1 MGRKK
6 NPNSVSNYFNESV
19 EEAIQLYNKAETQ
32 NERDRLFRVIYPAI
46 YKIAEVM
53 YNKVKPTYMDGEML
67 DIMMDCTAY
76 LTERMYRI
84 KSGKGKAFSYMTVCA
99 RNYYIFH
106 NMRAYSGVK
115 KVLNFNTMPDDYDA
129 PDIDDNRVEEME
141 ESAKLLNA
149 FADYLERNDELLSSE
164 SSRKSRPV
172 IKAVVDLIRNIDSI
186 ENFNRRDI
194 MNGLTEI
201 DGLQVD
207 RHYITKV
214 FNKLTIHYNM
224 FRKDWDKGIVLDAY
238 VRDRLT
244 PEEIQYCIENYT
256 PIHRKHGV
264 IGLSKLF
271 GVDEYEIRKHLNK
284 AGLASI

>member
-6 NPNSVSNYFNESV
+6 NPNSVSNYFNSDV

-32 NERDRLFRVIYPAI
+32 SERDRLFRVIYPAI
-46 YKIAEVM
+46 SKIAEVM
-53 YNKVKPTYMDGEML
+53 YNKVKPTYMDGEPL

-76 LTERMYRI
+76 LSERMDMI
-84 KSGKGKAFSYMTVCA
+84 KAGKGKAFSYFTVCA

-106 NMRAYSGVK
+106 NMRAYTGVK
-115 KVLNFNTMPDDYDA
+115 KVLNYNSLPDDYDA
-129 PDIDDNRVEEME
+129 PDIDDNRLEEME
-141 ESAKLLNA
+141 DTAKLLSA

-172 IKAVVDLIRNIDSI
+172 IKAVIDLIRNIDSI
-186 ENFNRRDI
+186 DDFNRRNI
-194 MNGLTEI
+194 MNNLTEI
-201 DGLQVD
+201 DGLKVD

-214 FNKLTIHYNM
+214 FTKITIHYNM
-224 FRKDWDKGIVLDAY
+224 FRKDWNKGIVLDAF

-244 PEEIQYCIENYT
+244 DEEIQYCIENYT
-256 PIHRKHGV
+256 PIDRKHGV
-264 IGLSKLF
+264 VALSKLF
-271 GVDEYEIRKHLNK
+271 GVDEYEIRKHLHK

>member
-1 MGRKK
+1 
-6 NPNSVSNYFNESV
+6 
-19 EEAIQLYNKAETQ
+19 
-32 NERDRLFRVIYPAI
+32 
-46 YKIAEVM
+46 
-53 YNKVKPTYMDGEML
+53 
-67 DIMMDCTAY
+67 MDCTAY

-115 KVLNFNTMPDDYDA
+115 KVLNFNTLPDDYDA

-141 ESAKLLNA
+141 QSAKLLND

-164 SSRKSRPV
+164 ASRKSRPV
-172 IKAVVDLIRNIDSI
+172 IKAVIDLIRNVDSI
-186 ENFNRRDI
+186 EDFNRRVI
-194 MNGLTEI
+194 MNNLTEI
-201 DGLQVD
+201 DGMKVD

-214 FNKLTIHYNM
+214 FNKIAIHYSM
-224 FRKDWDKGIVLDAY
+224 FRKDWDKGIILESYIKDK
-238 VRDRLT
+238 LT
-244 PEEIQYCIENYT
+244 EEEIQYCIENYE
-256 PIHRKHGV
+256 PIHRKHGI

-271 GVDEYEIRKHLNK
+271 GVEEYEVRKHLHK

>member
-6 NPNSVSNYFNESV
+6 NPNSVSNYFNETV

-32 NERDRLFRVIYPAI
+32 QERDRLFRVIYPAI

-53 YNKVKPTYMDGEML
+53 YNKVKPTYMNGEML
-67 DIMMDCTAY
+67 DIMMDCTCF
-76 LTERMYRI
+76 LSERMDKI
-84 KSGKGKAFSYMTVCA
+84 KVGKGKAFSYFTVCA

-115 KVLNFNTMPDDYDA
+115 KVLNFNVLPDDYDTA
-129 PDIDDNRVEEME
+129 DIDDGRLEEME

-149 FADYLERNDELLSSE
+149 FADYLERNDELLSAE

-172 IKAVVDLIRNIDSI
+172 IKAVIGLIRNIDSI
-186 ENFNRRDI
+186 DNFNRRDI
-194 MNGLTEI
+194 MNNLTEI

-224 FRKDWDKGIVLDAY
+224 FRKDWDKGIVLDAF

-244 PEEIQYCIENYT
+244 EEEIQYCIENYT

-271 GVDEYEIRKHLNK
+271 GVDEYEIRKHLHK
-284 AGLASI
+284 AGLAAI

>member
-1 MGRKK
+1 MPRKK
-6 NPNSVSNYFNESV
+6 SPNSASNYFNESV
-19 EEAIQLYNKAETQ
+19 EQAIQLYNKAETQ
-32 NERDRLFRVIYPAI
+32 AERDRHFRIIYPAI
-46 YKIAEVM
+46 SKIAEVL
-53 YNKVKPTYMDGEML
+53 YNKVKPTYMDGEVA

-115 KVLNFNTMPDDYDA
+115 KVLNFNTLPDDYDA
-129 PDIDDNRVEEME
+129 PDIEDNRVEEME

-164 SSRKSRPV
+164 ASRKSRPV
-172 IKAVVDLIRNIDSI
+172 IKAVIDLIRNIDSI

-201 DGLQVD
+201 DGMQVD

-224 FRKDWDKGIVLDAY
+224 FRKDWDKGIILDAY

-244 PEEIQYCIENYT
+244 EEEIQYCIENYT

-271 GVDEYEIRKHLNK
+271 GVDEYEIRKHLHK
-284 AGLASI
+284 AGLAAI

>member
-6 NPNSVSNYFNESV
+6 NPDSASNYFNEAV
-19 EEAIQLYNKAETQ
+19 EEAIQLYNIADTQ
-32 NERDRLFRVIYPAI
+32 SERDKHFRIIYPAI

-67 DIMMDCTAY
+67 DIMMDCTSY
-76 LTERMYRI
+76 LSERMCRI
-84 KSGKGKAFSYMTVCA
+84 KSGKGKAFSYFTVCA

-106 NMRAYSGVK
+106 NMRAYTGVK
-115 KVLNFNTMPDDYDA
+115 KVLNFNTLPDDYDA
-129 PDIDDNRVEEME
+129 PEIDDNRVEQME
-141 ESAKLLNA
+141 SAAKLLND
-149 FADYLERNDELLSSE
+149 FADYLERNDDLLSSE

-172 IKAVVDLIRNIDSI
+172 IKAVIDLIRNIDSI
-186 ENFNRRDI
+186 DNFNRRDI
-194 MNGLTEI
+194 MNRLTEI
-201 DGLQVD
+201 DGMKVD

-214 FNKLTIHYNM
+214 FNKISIHYSM
-224 FRKDWDKGIVLDAY
+224 FRKDWDKGIILESY
-238 VRDRLT
+238 VKDKLT
-244 PEEIQYCIENYT
+244 EEEIQYCIENYT

-284 AGLASI
+284 VGLASI

>member
-1 MGRKK
+1 MARKK
-6 NPNSVSNYFNESV
+6 NPNSASNYFNESV

-32 NERDRLFRVIYPAI
+32 TERDRLFRVIYPAI

-53 YNKVKPTYMDGEML
+53 FNKVKPTYMDGEML

-76 LTERMYRI
+76 LSERMYRI
-84 KSGKGKAFSYMTVCA
+84 KPGKGKAYSYFTVCA

-115 KVLNFNTMPDDYDA
+115 KVLNFNVLPDDYDA
-129 PDIDDNRVEEME
+129 TEIEDNRVEEME
-141 ESAKLLNA
+141 ESARLLNA

-172 IKAVVDLIRNIDSI
+172 IKAVIDLIRNIDSI
-186 ENFNRRDI
+186 EDFNRRTI
-194 MNGLTEI
+194 MNNLTEI

-214 FNKLTIHYNM
+214 FNKLTIHYSM
-224 FRKDWDKGIVLDAY
+224 FRKDWDKGIILQSY
-238 VRDRLT
+238 VKDKLT
-244 PEEIQYCIENYT
+244 EEEIQYCIENYT